1 MKLKMMAVAAAVV
14 SMAGCST
21 SITRHVDASVASTDK
36 DVSQIMRSTQEGNAV
51 QGNIANSGVRKMPQV
66 WMPISRVDEAA
77 LNKSVVVN
85 RQVSVNRRFSNIADT
100 ASYITTLAGIPVSVT
115 VSAKKAADDLVNQTR
130 TLNGQTPGLPGM
142 AGAGLP
148 PAPNMVP
155 GPMVGGLNPG
165 AMNQQQLNSQ
175 LMPPITYSGKLS
187 GLLDIV
193 AARYGVFWEPDGEN
207 GIRLF
212 KTKSQTFRLAALPGD
227 SSMSSKVGT
236 QASGGSS
243 GGGSGGAG
251 GAGGGA
257 MAGTAT
263 SNSNAEQSSGIKF
276 DGLSVWSAI
285 ENGIRTMLST
295 DGKVVVS
302 PATGTVTVDDAP
314 PVLEKVAEFI
324 RDQNIALKRQVLLN
338 VRVLSVE
345 LNDSDSYGINWDA
358 VYRNLSS
365 GANLALNSAS
375 GLASGANS
383 LSFNIVKTDSIWDG
397 TKVMLEALS
406 KQGRVSQITSASIVT
421 INNQPAPLQVG
432 RQRSYL
438 ASSTTTI
445 GTGGAGN
452 TTTLQPGVVSTGF
465 SMSVLPHILDG
476 GKLMLQYSADI
487 SALVGIQTVSSGG
500 SSIQTPEVDTRN
512 FLQRVMI
519 GNGETLALTGFEQF
533 GANGNKQGIGSAEN
547 VLLGGSVNAA
557 NTKSVIVVLIQPV
570 MNSVN

>member
-130 TLNGQTPGLPGM
+130 ALNGQTPGLPGM

-227 SSMSSKVGT
+227 SSMSSKIGT
-236 QASGGSS
+236 QASGG
-243 GGGSGGAG
+243 
-251 GAGGGA
+251 AGGGGGA
-257 MAGTAT
+257 ASGAA
-263 SNSNAEQSSGIKF
+263 SKGASSANAEQSSGIKF

-285 ENGIRTMLST
+285 ESGIKTMLT
-295 DGKVVVS
+295 IDGKVVVS

-324 RDQNIALKRQVLLN
+324 RDQNVALKRQVLLN

-358 VYRNLSS
+358 VYRNLNS
-365 GANLALNSAS
+365 GAGLALSSAS

-487 SALVGIQTVSSGG
+487 SALMGIQTVTSGG

-547 VLLGGSVNAA
+547 VLLGGSVNAT

-570 MNSVN
+570 MNSVY

>member
-14 SMAGCST
+14 SVAGCST

-130 TLNGQTPGLPGM
+130 ALNGQTPGLPGM

-227 SSMSSKVGT
+227 SSMSSKIGT
-236 QASGGSS
+236 QASGG
-243 GGGSGGAG
+243 
-251 GAGGGA
+251 AGGGGGA
-257 MAGTAT
+257 ASGAA
-263 SNSNAEQSSGIKF
+263 SKGASSANAEQSSGIKF

-285 ENGIRTMLST
+285 ESGIKTMLT
-295 DGKVVVS
+295 IDGKVVVS

-324 RDQNIALKRQVLLN
+324 RDQNVALKRQVLLN

-358 VYRNLSS
+358 VYRNLNS
-365 GANLALNSAS
+365 GAGLALSSAS

-487 SALVGIQTVSSGG
+487 SALMGIQTVTSGG

-547 VLLGGSVNAA
+547 VLLGGSVNAT

-570 MNSVN
+570 MNSVY